1 MESKPGRIALDVAEH
16 NHLVPNGDGAVSALP
31 ESVVAPATAPVAG
44 PVDIGDIQEK
54 IVAVL
59 KTCFD
64 PEIPVNIHELGLIYG
79 IDVEESGDVGIRM
92 TLTSPACPVAGSLPP
107 EVQAKVGGVPGVKS
121 AKVELVWDPPWSPD
135 RMSEAAK
142 VQLGMF

>member
-1 MESKPGRIALDVAEH
+1 MESKPGRIPLDVASEGH
-16 NHLVPNGDGAVSALP
+16 AAANGGGPASP
-31 ESVVAPATAPVAG
+31 IAPTVTDPPAAG
-44 PVDIGDIQEK
+44 PVDIGDLQDK

-79 IDVEESGDVGIRM
+79 IDIEESGDVSIRM

-107 EVQAKVGGVPGVKS
+107 EVQTKVAGVPGVKH

-135 RMSEAAK
+135 RMSEAAQ
-142 VQLGMF
+142 VQLGIF